1 MKQVVT
7 GWITR
12 IDARL
17 GEIVL
22 LFVLLSI
29 PFVPVEVRLL
39 RGRNFVL
46 RVDVN
51 GM

>member
-1 MKQVVT
+1 M
-7 GWITR
+7 R

-22 LFVLLSI
+22 LFVLLGI
-29 PFVPVEVRLL
+29 TFVPVEVRPL
-39 RGRNFVL
+39 RARNFVL